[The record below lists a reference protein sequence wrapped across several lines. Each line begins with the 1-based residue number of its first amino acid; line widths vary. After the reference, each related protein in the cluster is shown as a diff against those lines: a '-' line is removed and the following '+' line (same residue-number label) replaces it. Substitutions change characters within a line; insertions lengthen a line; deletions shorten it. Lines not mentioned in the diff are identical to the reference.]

1 MTRACAGGLA
11 AMVVLLICAVDA
23 IWLFGYAL
31 PRNPAPAAITLPQPN
46 ATEKQLESYDR
57 KVDRAQ
63 LETWMRQRIVDSAI
77 SVPVVA
83 AVCMGMAVLLAGARS
98 TE

>member
-1 MTRACAGGLA
+1 MTRERAGRLA

-31 PRNPAPAAITLPQPN
+31 PRNPVPAAIALPQPN
-46 ATEKQLESYDR
+46 ATDKQVESYDR

-63 LETWMRQRIVDSAI
+63 LEAWMRQRIVDSAI
-77 SVPVVA
+77 SVPMVA
-83 AVCMGMAVLLAGARS
+83 AVCMGMAVLLIGTRS